1 MITVTSAQ
9 LYAWIA
15 AFMWPLARILG
26 LVSVAPL
33 FGNIGIPARV
43 KLGLGIMLAL
53 VIAPGLPAVPAPDPM
68 SLDGVLVLARE
79 AMIGLAMGFAMR
91 IVLAAVELAGEVMGM
106 TMGLGFATFY
116 DPQTRANTSAIGQLL
131 ALLTLLIF
139 IATNLHLVLLA
150 ALADSFASMPIAPTP
165 PGTGMFRQL
174 TAWAGSIF
182 SSGLQLALPVVAA
195 LLVTNLA
202 LGILTRA
209 APQLN
214 LFGIGFPITIG
225 AGFLMLA
232 LVLPYLAVPVQNL
245 LQQGLETVGRMVR

>member
-15 AFMWPLARILG
+15 AFLWPLARILG

-33 FGNIGIPARV
+33 LGNIGIPAPV
-43 KLGLGIMLAL
+43 KLGLGILLAL
-53 VIAPGLPAVPAPDPM
+53 AIAPGLPAVPAPDPM
-68 SLDGVLVLARE
+68 SLDGLLVLARE

-150 ALADSFASMPIAPTP
+150 ALADSFTSMPIAPTP
-165 PGTGMFRQL
+165 AGTGMFRQL
-174 TAWAGSIF
+174 ATWAGAIF

-195 LLVTNLA
+195 LLVINLA
-202 LGILTRA
+202 LGILAPA
-209 APQLN
+209 APPPN
-214 LFGIGFPITIG
+214 LLRIGFPITIG

>member
-15 AFMWPLARILG
+15 AFLWPLARILG

-43 KLGLGIMLAL
+43 KLGLGILLAL

-68 SLDGVLVLARE
+68 SLDGLLVLARE

-150 ALADSFASMPIAPTP
+150 ALADSFTSMPIAPTP

-174 TAWAGSIF
+174 ATWAGAIF

-195 LLVTNLA
+195 LLVINLA